1 MTTDLT
7 CRETVEL
14 LMDYV
19 ESLLPATDH
28 ARLEA
33 HLAICP
39 KCLEFLRAYRET
51 PRILREATA
60 AEMPAELRERL
71 RQFLRGKRQGTEPPK
86 E

>member
-1 MTTDLT
+1 MTADLT

-19 ESLLPATDH
+19 ENLLPATQH

-51 PRILREATA
+51 PRVLREATA
-60 AEMPAELRERL
+60 AEMPAELKETLRL
-71 RQFLRGKRQGTEPPK
+71 FLRSKRVGAEPPK